1 MVNAR
6 AYAPA
11 LILAIGCMGLL
22 SSSRQVPR
30 PPAAPM
36 KDILSTVGDH
46 RVKDM
51 LVTKEELAVAGMS
64 DYVARSYWKDSTLT
78 FTTLVAYY
86 DRQTQG
92 KSIHSPRNCL
102 PGAGW
107 EILTPGTRVVT
118 VNGLQHKL
126 NRYTLKNGNVTAV
139 AWYWYQ
145 GRGRVTAS
153 EYAVKWNLLRD
164 AALLGHTEEALVRL
178 VVPVRP
184 AKGDMAMAA
193 ELARADSLGA
203 ELTVRLIQETDR
215 VMPRASSGS

>member
-1 MVNAR
+1 MFNAR

-22 SSSRQVPR
+22 GSSRQVPR

-36 KDILSTVGDH
+36 KGILSTVGDH
-46 RVKDM
+46 DVKDM
-51 LVTKEELAVAGMS
+51 SVTKEELAVAGMS
-64 DYVARSYWKDSTLT
+64 DYVARSYWKDSTLA

-107 EILTPGTRVVT
+107 EILTPGTRVISI
-118 VNGLQHKL
+118 NGVQHTL
-126 NRYTLKNGNVTAV
+126 NRYTLKNGNSTAV

-145 GRGRVTAS
+145 GRGRVTSS

-178 VVPVRP
+178 VVPVRLS
-184 AKGDMAMAA
+184 KGDTATAA
-193 ELARADSLGA
+193 ALARADSVGVDLAG
-203 ELTVRLIQETDR
+203 RLIQAVDR
-215 VMPRASSGS
+215 VMPKASVGT